1 MRLDESL
8 YNVRSFINT
17 SAPIREVGG
26 SDRLS
31 LPSTP
36 HNGMKALTLT
46 TTEIVKKDV
55 VTHGI
60 FSNMCFCID
69 MDSSNEFQRKVI
81 SRFLLTSN
89 MMLSPVTQLCHED
102 SIS

>member
-8 YNVRSFINT
+8 YNVRSFLNT
-17 SAPIREVGG
+17 SAPIREVGS

-36 HNGMKALTLT
+36 HNEMKALTLT
-46 TTEIVKKDV
+46 TVQVSTEIVKKDV

-69 MDSSNEFQRKVI
+69 MDSSNEFQRKVT
-81 SRFLLTSN
+81 SCFFPTSN
-89 MMLSPVTQLCHED
+89 WILSPVTQLCL
-102 SIS
+102 S

>member
-1 MRLDESL
+1 
-8 YNVRSFINT
+8 
-17 SAPIREVGG
+17 VGN

-36 HNGMKALTLT
+36 HNEMKALTLT
-46 TTEIVKKDV
+46 TIQVPNETLKRDV

-69 MDSSNEFQRKVI
+69 MESSDEFQRKV
-81 SRFLLTSN
+81 SSHFFLDAQKEPQSGN
-89 MMLSPVTQLCHED
+89 
-102 SIS
+102 